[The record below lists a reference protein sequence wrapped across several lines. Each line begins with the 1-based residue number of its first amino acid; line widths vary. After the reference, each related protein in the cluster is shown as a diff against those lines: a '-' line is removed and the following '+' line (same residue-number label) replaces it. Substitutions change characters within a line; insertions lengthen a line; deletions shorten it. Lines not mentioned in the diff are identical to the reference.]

1 MTESARGDVLAWV
14 GVSYPLRGNKG
25 LVDKTWRRRRL
36 VCGRRS
42 NLGVTTMVSD
52 LGPPVMVNGLPG
64 NMATEVAEAVLRRGL
79 RLVPFALTG
88 PGVELQR
95 FVVGG
100 QTIALVKCVGLPRV
114 WFSSS
119 LIFSSL
125 HDFRALSEAGKICT
139 FSCRLRCCFFVLFLI
154 GVDGGDR
161 VDVSWNKTYCA
172 HCIFAE
178 FQTRRCVECVT

>member
-79 RLVPFALTG
+79 RYVIQGGSGGRVHRSTTLTNH
-88 PGVELQR
+88 PAVRERDLAVLLGVLMY
-95 FVVGG
+95 
-100 QTIALVKCVGLPRV
+100 LPKYMIQ
-114 WFSSS
+114 SSS
-119 LIFSSL
+119 I
-125 HDFRALSEAGKICT
+125 
-139 FSCRLRCCFFVLFLI
+139 
-154 GVDGGDR
+154 
-161 VDVSWNKTYCA
+161 CA
-172 HCIFAE
+172 HRSRSGITTFRSWRSDHRSGKVC
-178 FQTRRCVECVT
+178 RPP